1 MKTTSAVPYCR
12 PLQRKTG
19 SRNLFTFQRILKN
32 TWQRGRN
39 TIMQDSLPRW
49 TIFCGTGRCWK
60 CLFGFSYRWEVYTP
74 VAKRKFGYYV
84 LPVLYNDRFV
94 ARFEAEPVR
103 EAGAFVVRNWWWEP
117 QVVPNDEMRETIAK
131 EMARFAA
138 FLQVENAPQNSIKLG
153 V

>member
-1 MKTTSAVPYCR
+1 MAARTEHNYAR
-12 PLQRKTG
+12 FLAPLDNLLWDRKM
-19 SRNLFTFQRILKN
+19 LE
-32 TWQRGRN
+32 
-39 TIMQDSLPRW
+39 M
-49 TIFCGTGRCWK
+49 
-60 CLFGFSYRWEVYTP
+60 LFGFSYRWEVYTP

-117 QVVPNDEMRETIAK
+117 QVVPNDEMRETIAG

-138 FLQVENAPQNSIKLG
+138 FLQVDNAPQNSLKLG